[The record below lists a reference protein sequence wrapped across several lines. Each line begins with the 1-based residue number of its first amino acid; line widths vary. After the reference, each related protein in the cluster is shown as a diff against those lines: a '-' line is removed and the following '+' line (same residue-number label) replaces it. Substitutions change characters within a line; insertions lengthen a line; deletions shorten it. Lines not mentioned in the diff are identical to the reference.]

1 MRHASGDDRDDALM
15 PVVSSQRGKSS
26 VVDSVHRHPGCLRT
40 LDQLAHAT
48 IMARVSDVEV
58 PHALRLSAQSSD
70 DGMESA
76 QLARVGHVKVKRATS
91 VFDAAVSRG
100 ARLARGFA
108 LRYNF

>member
-1 MRHASGDDRDDALM
+1 LM

-26 VVDSVHRHPGCLRT
+26 VVDSVHGHPGCLRT

-48 IMARVSDVEV
+48 IVARVSDVEV

-70 DGMESA
+70 DGMESE
-76 QLARVGHVKVKRATS
+76 QLARVGHVKVKRAAS

-100 ARLARGFA
+100 ARLARGSA